1 MRQKCAVFEFS
12 RARVGVGLMRG
23 LPAVPLCLLPP
34 LLLVAPLDRGLDGR
48 TKVDLNK
55 TSVFR

>member
-1 MRQKCAVFEFS
+1 
-12 RARVGVGLMRG
+12 MRG
-23 LPAVPLCLLPP
+23 LPAVPLCLLPL